1 MTVSSC
7 NGGILEYAIPFVV
20 STGIPTEA
28 NFPYLA
34 GSWAPSDPVTPTTA
48 GICTTTS
55 LVKET
60 NISGS
65 YMGNYVNMSNLQL
78 QDLVSY
84 APIAVA
90 MFVDAGFQSYSSGIY
105 TGCPSFNSSV
115 AGLNHAVLLIGYD
128 SSGNYIIKNSW
139 GTGWGENG
147 YATISKDADC
157 AISYAPR

>member
-1 MTVSSC
+1 
-7 NGGILEYAIPFVV
+7 
-20 STGIPTEA
+20 
-28 NFPYLA
+28 
-34 GSWAPSDPVTPTTA
+34 
-48 GICTTTS
+48 
-55 LVKET
+55 
-60 NISGS
+60 
-65 YMGNYVNMSNLQL
+65 MGNYVNMSNLQL

-139 GTGWGENG
+139 GTGWEKTDMQPSARMRTALFPTLLDKLEARTNN
-147 YATISKDADC
+147 
-157 AISYAPR
+157 